1 MFVIWVEEISK
12 SVRGDTIRIQMKSEN
27 GRCDAETLD
36 LDAFVTHKYV
46 MLMLDDVFK
55 ILVSCDIIRADKLIH
70 EF

>member
-12 SVRGDTIRIQMKSEN
+12 SVRGDTIRIQMKLEN

-55 ILVSCDIIRADKLIH
+55 ILVSCNIIRADKLIH